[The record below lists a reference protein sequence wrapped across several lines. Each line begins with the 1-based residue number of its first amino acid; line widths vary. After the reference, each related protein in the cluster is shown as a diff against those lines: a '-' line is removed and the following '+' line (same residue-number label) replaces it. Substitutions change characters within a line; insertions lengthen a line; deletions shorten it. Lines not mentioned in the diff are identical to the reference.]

1 MWIGLGVCWSIR
13 ELSFVSNT
21 VNMIVVDGVRFRPED
36 APKVSKAEP
45 EPKKEPVKRKPR
57 SQGSNK

>member
-1 MWIGLGVCWSIR
+1 MR
-13 ELSFVSNT
+13 HM

-36 APKVSKAEP
+36 APKRASKAES

>member
-1 MWIGLGVCWSIR
+1 M
-13 ELSFVSNT
+13 SNA
-21 VNMIVVDGVRFRPED
+21 VEMIVVDGVRFRPED
-36 APKVSKAEP
+36 APKVSRVEP

>member
-1 MWIGLGVCWSIR
+1 M
-13 ELSFVSNT
+13 VSM
-21 VNMIVVDGVRFRPED
+21 VVVDGVRYRPED